1 MNVESYTN
9 INTNDVNNINNI
21 NDINNISKIEELEKI
36 NKKLNIIH
44 DKLIFI
50 FTPPKVGSTSLVSSF
65 RIFSGNQ
72 YGIIHIHDEIML
84 EKLIGIKINVTINDV
99 IKYNANTLGKEIYVI
114 DIYRSPIERKISAF
128 FEKIGPYHF
137 NNYDEIVNRYNVNK
151 VILRFNNIFPYLA
164 NGDHFIDKYEIETCI
179 PLEFPFDRKYIY
191 LEINRVKYIKLRL
204 KDSDEWENILSKIFN
219 FKICII
225 RDYQSENKIIGD
237 LFKNFLEKYK
247 IPENYLQNILNCK
260 YLNYYYSPQEIQEY
274 RNKWISKIS
283 IQNFI
288 SYTEEQYKV
297 YEEIS
302 IENCHMDFVQT
313 NHYIDEGCICKA
325 CIIKRNRLKKKIIN
339 RQYNGEKIIHTEAK
353 TEFIE
358 NRVLQAKKINST
370 IIRQQQIK
378 NKNQGKLTINFGK

>member
-1 MNVESYTN
+1 MNVDFYTN
-9 INTNDVNNINNI
+9 NNMNNINNI
-21 NDINNISKIEELEKI
+21 NINNAINNIDKIQELEKI

-65 RIFSGNQ
+65 RIFSGDQ

-84 EKLIGIKINVTINDV
+84 EKLIGIKINVTINDI
-99 IKYNANTLGKEIYVI
+99 IKYNAITLGKEIYVI

-137 NNYDEIVNRYNVNK
+137 NNRDEIVNRYNINK
-151 VILRFNNIFPYLA
+151 VMLRFNNIFPYLA
-164 NGDHFIDKYEIETCI
+164 NGDHFIDEYEIENQI
-179 PLEFPFDRKYIY
+179 PLEFPFNKKYIY
-191 LEINRVKYIKLRL
+191 LEINGVKYIKLRL
-204 KDSDEWENILSKIFN
+204 KDSDEWENILSDIFK

-237 LFKNFLEKYK
+237 LFKNFLENYK
-247 IPENYLQNILNCK
+247 IPENYLENILNCK

-274 RNKWISKIS
+274 RNKWNSKMS
-283 IQNFI
+283 NHFFI

-302 IENCHMDFVQT
+302 LENCYMDFIQT

-353 TEFIE
+353 NEFIE
-358 NRVLQAKKINST
+358 NRVIQAKTINNT
-370 IIRQQQIK
+370 IIRHQLK
-378 NKNQGKLTINFGK
+378 NMNQGKLTINFGK

>member
-1 MNVESYTN
+1 MNVDFHTNNNMHNIN
-9 INTNDVNNINNI
+9 INTNNIN
-21 NDINNISKIEELEKI
+21 KIQELENI

-65 RIFSGNQ
+65 RIFSGDQ

-84 EKLIGIKINVTINDV
+84 EKLIGFKINVTINDI

-137 NNYDEIVNRYNVNK
+137 NNRDEIVNRYNVNK

-164 NGDHFIDKYEIETCI
+164 NGDHFIDKYEIETYI
-179 PLEFPFDRKYIY
+179 PLEFPFNKKYIF
-191 LEINRVKYIKLRL
+191 LEINRIKYIKLRL

-225 RDYQSENKIIGD
+225 RDYLSENKVIGY
-237 LFKNFLEKYK
+237 LFKNFLENYK
-247 IPENYLQNILNCK
+247 IPENYLENILNCK

-274 RNKWISKIS
+274 RNKWTCKICAPT
-283 IQNFI
+283 FI
-288 SYTEEQYKV
+288 SYTEDQYKV

-302 IENCHMDFVQT
+302 IENCHMDFVQK
-313 NHYIDEGCICKA
+313 NHYIDEGCVCKA

-339 RQYNGEKIIHTEAK
+339 RQYDGEKIIHTEAK

-358 NRVLQAKKINST
+358 NRVIQAKKINNT
-370 IIRQQQIK
+370 IIKYHQFK
-378 NKNQGKLTINFGK
+378 NKNPGKLTINFGK

>member
-358 NRVLQAKKINST
+358 NRVLQAKKINNT

-378 NKNQGKLTINFGK
+378 NINQGKLTINFGK